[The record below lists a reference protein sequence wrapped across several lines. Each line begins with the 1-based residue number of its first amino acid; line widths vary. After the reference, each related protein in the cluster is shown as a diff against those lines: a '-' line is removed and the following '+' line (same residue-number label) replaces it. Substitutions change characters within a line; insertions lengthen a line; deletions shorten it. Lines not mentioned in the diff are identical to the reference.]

1 MHCKYHADRDAVYF
15 CASCNAPLCTNCAE
29 EVQPGT
35 YACFQCAMLQ
45 TVTSVGS
52 NILERKEVALEKEA
66 RKRKTWGAFHY
77 FLVVCTVLLLSMWG
91 VILFGGKPAPERTA
105 TMIDKN
111 KAGRVLLFLVN
122 GSIKRFAHYEGNRYP
137 ERLADLVPKYLHV
150 KKNQRS
156 FLAEFRYARDPDPK
170 IGYRLS
176 LARVKTGEMNITL
189 TAVGVKYAIREEEG
203 P

>member
-15 CASCNAPLCTNCAE
+15 CASCNAPLCSNCAE

-52 NILERKEVALEKEA
+52 NIRERKEVALEKEA
-66 RKRKTWGAFHY
+66 RKRKKWGAFHY

-105 TMIDKN
+105 AMLDKN

-137 ERLADLVPKYLHV
+137 ERLEDLVPKYLHV

-156 FLAEFRYARDPDPK
+156 FLGAFRYARDPDPK

-176 LARVKTGEMNITL
+176 LAHVKTGEMNITL
-189 TAVGVKYAIREEEG
+189 TAGGVKYAIREEEG